1 MAVVPMDSNNT
12 PLQYY
17 DMNMLEYTVIDD
29 AYANRTAI
37 EKAQDYVG
45 KGLLVDY
52 LKFRFLIWNE
62 KNIIILEI
70 KIIRFRNSF
79 SHTTGDSI
87 NR

>member
-1 MAVVPMDSNNT
+1 MDSNNT

-62 KNIIILEI
+62 KILLFWKYKLYGLETRSVI
-70 KIIRFRNSF
+70 QRVTR
-79 SHTTGDSI
+79 
-87 NR
+87 